1 MPEAKEKNQSDS
13 SKAKPANKTPD
24 NNKDKGSETT
34 AVATAQVQPQQ
45 SEPRENKS
53 SKAGLV
59 ALIAL
64 LLGGSAWLGGY
75 SVWQEIKADINSL
88 NQRASVNEKD
98 IAGYAASSEGSR
110 AVANT
115 VQNTNKLLQ
124 NRLDTLDSKV
134 DTQVNELS
142 SKLDTKLGQLQDD
155 ANNLKS
161 STDTSLSQLS
171 AKDEEMSSSISS
183 LAAKIKTNLNDRWL
197 VTEAANLI
205 TIANQQAMLNHDA
218 ASAISA
224 LEAADQRLREAAD
237 PALLAARQA
246 LTDDIIALRG
256 ISQLDVTG
264 IALTLSKL
272 EKDVAQLPL
281 KNEVPQPTAEP
292 AAAEEEAEAAG
303 VEDFASKIWGDIKG
317 LVTVRRSFD
326 STSPAL
332 LPPGQKFF
340 LEQNLRLKLQTARL
354 ALLNRDSQ
362 VFQDSIAT
370 SNAWLDEYFDGSAAA
385 TANLKSSLAPYSSLD
400 LNPTL
405 PDISRTLSL
414 LEEWQSQQD
423 SAEANS

>member
-13 SKAKPANKTPD
+13 SKAKPANKPA
-24 NNKDKGSETT
+24 NNNQEQTAAAKDSP
-34 AVATAQVQPQQ
+34 ASPVQAPAA
-45 SEPRENKS
+45 SENKS

-59 ALIAL
+59 ALVAL

-75 SVWQEIKADINSL
+75 SVWQEIKADIDNLS
-88 NQRASVNEKD
+88 QRASVNEKE

-110 AVANT
+110 AVADT

-142 SKLDTKLGQLQDD
+142 SKLDTKLGQLQND
-155 ANNLKS
+155 ANSLKS
-161 STDTSLSQLS
+161 ATDSSLSQLN
-171 AKDEEMSSSISS
+171 AKDEAMSDSIDS

-281 KNEVPQPTAEP
+281 KNEVPQAAAEP
-292 AAAEEEAEAAG
+292 AAAEAESEGSG

-340 LEQNLRLKLQTARL
+340 LEQNLRLKLQGARL

-370 SNAWLDEYFDGSAAA
+370 STAWLDEYFDGSAAA

-400 LNPTL
+400 LNPAL

-423 SAEANS
+423 SGEANS